1 MIVLRHVWKT
11 YTVGGEPLHVL
22 RDVTLDV
29 AAGEFVAIMGPSG
42 SGKSTLMH
50 ILGCLDVPTRGT
62 YHLDNQPV
70 HEWHG
75 RALAHVRNRD
85 IGFVFQHFHLLPRM
99 TALRNVELPMIYAGR
114 PRAERRRQAR
124 QLLAQVGMEER
135 AHHYPNQLSG
145 GQRQRVAIARALA
158 NGPRLLLADEPT
170 GALDSAT
177 GRGILE
183 LFRQLNQQGMT
194 IVMITHDP
202 SVAAAAHR
210 IVHLVDGRV
219 ADPERVD

>member
-145 GQRQRVAIARALA
+145 GSASALPSPGLWPTARGSCSPTNPLVRSTA
-158 NGPRLLLADEPT
+158 PRA
-170 GALDSAT
+170 GGFWSC
-177 GRGILE
+177 
-183 LFRQLNQQGMT
+183 
-194 IVMITHDP
+194 
-202 SVAAAAHR
+202 SVN
-210 IVHLVDGRV
+210 
-219 ADPERVD
+219 